1 MGSVADSV
9 AAKIRIII
17 DNTNF
22 LARKITHN
30 WISLIYLYLRMLNQG
45 LKSYFFQP
53 NKVFFKVNWLSSELK
68 FKVTLL
74 YVAQLLQLLSFMS
87 LQFLYP
93 FCQLGRRALYNY
105 CFIYMYHK
113 PIVLYIGA
121 KRLFHLKLPP

>member
-1 MGSVADSV
+1 MQGKASVADEV
-9 AAKIRIII
+9 LGEAG
-17 DNTNF
+17 
-22 LARKITHN
+22 IT
-30 WISLIYLYLRMLNQG
+30 Y
-45 LKSYFFQP
+45 
-53 NKVFFKVNWLSSELK
+53 WLSSELK
-68 FKVTLL
+68 FKVTLF